1 MGMNKYDRLL
11 IFIVSLLSFGWI
23 GGAFQI
29 IRLFSIVL
37 IPFVMWDYFHNK
49 NSTIRHIYQI
59 GIFFLIYAAILTL
72 IYNVGGKS
80 YIEFTFLFI
89 NCNLVLALLL
99 SAQKAIQPKKSL
111 ALGWLLFVAITGLI
125 GIKELITGVHLP
137 TNEGQIEMLDLGL
150 GINGIKDKVYAA
162 ATFGNYNEYVTA
174 LCSALP
180 FMFYKLLCAPS
191 WKKIILPL
199 SMIALSGI
207 IIVVNASRGGIL
219 CFVVCALVY
228 FLYYHRSAFKHKLLF
243 AIFMAIGMPILCF
256 KWGDLLFSQL
266 IERMGTSNFGESG
279 RNFLWLMGWRSFLNS
294 YGMGLGPGAFSSEIA
309 LVPHSIILEIL
320 VLYGCVGLLLF
331 LLVLLLIL
339 RRSKYIHGMPK
350 MVIVSFFLM
359 FFPYSIIN
367 SNYLQYSFFWV
378 FLSSVIIFAINS
390 KENEIYIV
398 R

>member
-180 FMFYKLLCAPS
+180 FMFYKLLCVSS
-191 WKKIILPL
+191 WKKIIIPL
-199 SMIALSGI
+199 SMIVLSGI

-219 CFVVCALVY
+219 CFIICVLV
-228 FLYYHRSAFKHKLLF
+228 FALYYRRSAFKHKLLF
-243 AIFMAIGMPILCF
+243 VIIMAIGVPILYF
-256 KWGDLLFSQL
+256 KWGGLLFSQL

-279 RNFLWLMGWRSFLNS
+279 RNLLWIMGWKSFLNS
-294 YGMGLGPGAFSSEIA
+294 YGMGLGPGAFSSEMA
-309 LVPHSIILEIL
+309 LVPHSVILEFL
-320 VLYGCVGLLLF
+320 VLYGCVGLLC
-331 LLVLLLIL
+331 LLVVLLLIL
-339 RRSKYIHGMPK
+339 RKSKYIHGMPK

-378 FLSSVIIFAINS
+378 FLSSVMIFAINNKS
-390 KENEIYIV
+390 ECCKIK
-398 R
+398 